1 MDAINFKVYPHNR
14 EQIEAIK
21 TVFKAF
27 KIKFEVE
34 EEKSYNPE
42 FVERVLLA
50 KEEIKQGKGVK
61 IATKDLWVP
70 GPEE

>member
-1 MDAINFKVYPHNR
+1 MK
-14 EQIEAIK
+14 IEAIK
-21 TVFKAF
+21 TIFKAF

-34 EEKSYNPE
+34 EEKSYSPE

-61 IATKDLWVP
+61 IATKDLWIKLVVN
-70 GPEE
+70 

>member
-1 MDAINFKVYPHNR
+1 MEALNFKVYPQDR

-21 TVFKAF
+21 TIFKAF

-34 EEKSYNPE
+34 EEKSYSPE

-50 KEEIKQGKGVK
+50 KEEIKLGKGVK
-61 IATKDLWVP
+61 IATKDLWK
-70 GPEE
+70 

>member
-1 MDAINFKVYPHNR
+1 MEALNFKVYPHDR

-21 TVFKAF
+21 TIFKAF

-34 EEKSYNPE
+34 EEKSYNPA

-50 KEEIKQGKGVK
+50 KKEIKQGKGVK
-61 IATKDLWVP
+61 IATKDV
-70 GPEE
+70 

>member
-1 MDAINFKVYPHNR
+1 MEALNFRVYPHDR

-21 TVFKAF
+21 TIFKAF

-34 EEKSYNPE
+34 EEKSYNPT
-42 FVERVLLA
+42 FVNRVLLA

-61 IATKDLWVP
+61 ISPEDLWK
-70 GPEE
+70 

>member
-1 MDAINFKVYPHNR
+1 MDAINFIVYPHDE

-21 TVFKAF
+21 AVLKAF
-27 KIKFEVE
+27 KIKFEVK
-34 EEKSYNPE
+34 EEKPYDPR

-61 IATKDLWVP
+61 IATKDLWK
-70 GPEE
+70 

>member
-1 MDAINFKVYPHNR
+1 MEAINFKVYPNDR

-21 TVFKAF
+21 TIFKAF

-34 EEKSYNPE
+34 EEKSYSPE

-61 IATKDLWVP
+61 IATKDLWK
-70 GPEE
+70 

>member
-34 EEKSYNPE
+34 EENSYDPK

-61 IATKDLWVP
+61 ISTKDLWK
-70 GPEE
+70 

>member
-1 MDAINFKVYPHNR
+1 MDAITFKVYPYDK

-34 EEKSYNPE
+34 QEKSYNPR

-50 KEEIKQGKGVK
+50 KDEIKQGKGVK
-61 IATKDLWVP
+61 IATKDLWK
-70 GPEE
+70 

>member
-1 MDAINFKVYPHNR
+1 MNAINFKVYPHDR

-27 KIKFEVE
+27 KIRFEVE
-34 EEKSYNPE
+34 EEKTYNPE

-50 KEEIKQGKGVK
+50 KREIKQGKGIK
-61 IATKDLWVP
+61 IVTKDLWK
-70 GPEE
+70 

>member
-1 MDAINFKVYPHNR
+1 MDAINFIVYPHDE

-21 TVFKAF
+21 AVFKAF
-27 KIKFEVE
+27 KIKFEVK
-34 EEKSYNPE
+34 EEKPYDPR

-61 IATKDLWVP
+61 IATKDLWK
-70 GPEE
+70 

>member
-1 MDAINFKVYPHNR
+1 MNAVNFKVYPHNR
-14 EQIEAIK
+14 EQIEAVK

-34 EEKSYNPE
+34 EEKPYNPE

-50 KEEIKQGKGVK
+50 REEIKTGKGVK
-61 IATKDLWVP
+61 IAAKDLWK
-70 GPEE
+70 

>member
-1 MDAINFKVYPHNR
+1 MEAINFKVYPHDR

-34 EEKSYNPE
+34 EEKPYDPK
-42 FVERVLLA
+42 FVERVLEA

-61 IATKDLWVP
+61 IATKDLWK
-70 GPEE
+70 